1 MVRHAHCRG
10 SAKRAP
16 PPPGW
21 ISVWND
27 EVSKTL
33 LLDISLHVSA
43 ETYLAQCHFVLF
55 YFIYLSYSTSLL
67 LVTILFYLIYF
78 CYIQPVSLR
87 YIRPSGHPLMV
98 VSLCTLGDEWC
109 FVWWVKMKGSA
120 SHFLFPVALILAFYR
135 VVALSGDCSDV
146 LICSPNIRLRKLQ
159 GVTITA
165 TNLLSLQ
172 DKVTESTK
180 TPHLF
185 FPPPFLPPF
194 PVLVAFL
201 WMMLQDF
208 VFN

>member
-1 MVRHAHCRG
+1 MPTAEAVQRELHPH
-10 SAKRAP
+10 
-16 PPPGW
+16 PGEYQSEMMRLVKPCYL
-21 ISVWND
+21 ISPTCLCWD
-27 EVSKTL
+27 IHSTVSFCFIL
-33 LLDISLHVSA
+33 L
-43 ETYLAQCHFVLF
+43 YLFILL
-55 YFIYLSYSTSLL
+55 YFTSLL

-120 SHFLFPVALILAFYR
+120 SHFLFPMALILAFYR

-146 LICSPNIRLRKLQ
+146 LICSPSIRLRKLQ

-194 PVLVAFL
+194 PVLVALL